1 MKTCSSWQR
10 ARRDDQIEERE
21 TQILQAASDLFD
33 QFRYDDITLARIAKA
48 AGFTRSNLYRYF
60 PTREDVF
67 LTLMS
72 RDMDDWVSKVIA
84 LFERDAVSTESFVDH
99 WMPLVLSNP
108 RMMRFYELL
117 AGVFEQKASIERL
130 LQFKQRLHQQ
140 MSEISSRLVDA
151 GLFATSDGARRFLV
165 AHLAFVS
172 GLYPK
177 LSLSDE
183 QRELMKKVGYDHS
196 TEEYRQLM
204 FEGVQTFYDRYR
216 NDVRVSTTQ

>member
-10 ARRDDQIEERE
+10 ARRDDQIEQRE
-21 TQILQAASDLFD
+21 AQILQAASDLFD

-72 RDMDDWVSKVIA
+72 RDMDDWVDKVTQ
-84 LFERDAVSTESFVDH
+84 LMSHSDLDAESFVDH
-99 WMPLVLSNP
+99 WMPVILSNP

-117 AGVFEQKASIERL
+117 AGVFEQKASAERL
-130 LQFKQRLHQQ
+130 LAFKQRLHEQ
-140 MSEISSRLVDA
+140 MAVIIDQLLMQN
-151 GLFATSDGARRFLV
+151 LFASSDGASRFLV
-165 AHLAFVS
+165 SHLAFVS

-177 LSLSDE
+177 LHVSDHYRSLMESA
-183 QRELMKKVGYDHS
+183 GYEDS
-196 TEEYRQLM
+196 TDEYRLLM
-204 FEGVQTFYDRYR
+204 IEGVQAFYDRYR
-216 NDVRVSTTQ
+216 NDDRPSMAQ